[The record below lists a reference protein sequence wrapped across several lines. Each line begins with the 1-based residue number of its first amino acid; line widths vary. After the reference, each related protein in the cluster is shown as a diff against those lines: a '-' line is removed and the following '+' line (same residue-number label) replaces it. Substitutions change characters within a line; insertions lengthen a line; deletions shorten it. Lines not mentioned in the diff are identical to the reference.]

1 MADRAE
7 SPERFPMRS
16 NRRLL
21 LKPTFPAKIDN
32 VIDKLKKYSFHIF
45 ALHFFKNISLIFNT
59 KFFHLG
65 EGDKFTTYSHL
76 LLIPWIVYFFFIFI
90 NDNLP
95 LSIPW
100 TPFQWKKY
108 LVDRYF
114 FVET

>member
-21 LKPTFPAKIDN
+21 LKPTFPAKIDD
-32 VIDKLKKYSFHIF
+32 VIDKLKKYSFHIY
-45 ALHFFKNISLIFNT
+45 ALHFFKNISLIFTT

-65 EGDKFTTYSHL
+65 EGDNFTTYPHL
-76 LLIPWIVYFFFIFI
+76 FLIPWTVYLFFIFV